1 MPPAGTPG
9 APPQQQHA
17 PPPPPPPNAG
27 MALLG
32 QLKGANPQAPAPSP
46 QKQPMT
52 VQQVEQAQQQEASN
66 KGAADALW
74 QMLKGKK

>member
-1 MPPAGTPG
+1 
-9 APPQQQHA
+9 
-17 PPPPPPPNAG
+17 

-32 QLKGANPQAPAPSP
+32 QLKGANPQASAPSP

-52 VQQVEQAQQQEASN
+52 VQQVQQAQQQEASN

-74 QMLKGKK
+74 QMLKGRK